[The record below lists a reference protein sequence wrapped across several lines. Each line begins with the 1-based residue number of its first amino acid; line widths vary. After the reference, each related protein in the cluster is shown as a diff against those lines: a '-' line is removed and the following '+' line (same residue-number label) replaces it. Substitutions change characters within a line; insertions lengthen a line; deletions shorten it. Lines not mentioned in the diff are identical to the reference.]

1 MRLVCKSLLIFFLL
15 GLTSFAK
22 GAIPAGAGALMKAT
36 EVHYDA
42 KKDTITARGDI
53 FIQMDNYTVSA
64 DKIHYRLKEDEI
76 FAEGNIKITDENN
89 HIIHGERAIFKDKLK
104 RGVVEEFIVK
114 FDQNSILVAR
124 LANRLDDKHITL
136 DKAVFTPCEIN
147 CGNKPIW
154 QLSAGHTNI
163 DYEKQKI
170 TYKHVF
176 FEVYGVPI
184 MYLPYFRHPTP
195 SAPAQSG
202 ILAPKIKQNDFILPF
217 YFRPKSNLDFT
228 ISPRLAKNYTIFEGE
243 LRHKVKLG
251 QYEVHGSYGNPSYTK
266 TKDGKMSKNSRPG
279 RYHVFSKGDFSKD
292 KINYGFDIKRA
303 SDKAYLI
310 NYHEIYDSYLTSSI
324 YTNTIDGRDYFAL
337 EGFAFQDL
345 RSDKVKLG
353 TGVGSKLKTPFI
365 LPSVR
370 TQNIYSLNDAE
381 SLLFNVRN
389 NTIAYNE
396 PNRQLARTSLDL
408 ELMNNLI
415 TNNGHMMSFTF
426 ANRGDLY
433 WTNFLDPN
441 TVNEKEKIWYR
452 NIPEF
457 RTRWRYPLAK
467 TISNKST
474 IVLEPTAMVVLGKK
488 YEPRFKK
495 FELVDPTKN
504 ELSENNIFNGNSFSG
519 IDAHDYGNRFSYGLN
534 SSLMSE
540 HLYVNTFLG
549 QLLYKDNAIEK
560 GNADYV
566 GNISVDVDNSF
577 ELYYRFRKN
586 NMLKAIRDEVGMNAN
601 FEKLTANAIFTE
613 LHNVSQYFAKEGFE
627 PEQDKASQLSF
638 NVNYLL
644 RPNLWIGASTNLDVA
659 STPVKVLVR
668 SIRVTYLFD
677 CVSIN
682 GAITDN
688 FLQDSARGV
697 KKTRSKTFSVGL
709 KVINM

>member
-1 MRLVCKSLLIFFLL
+1 MRLVCKLLLIFFLL
-15 GLTSFAK
+15 GITSFAK
-22 GAIPAGAGALMKAT
+22 GAVPAGALMKAN
-36 EVHYDA
+36 EVHYDSQ
-42 KKDTITARGDI
+42 KDTITASGDI
-53 FIQMDNYTVSA
+53 FIQMDNYIVNA
-64 DKIHYRLKEDEI
+64 DKIHYRLKEDVI
-76 FAEGNIKITDENN
+76 FAEGNIRITDENN
-89 HIIHGERAIFKDKLK
+89 HIIYGERAIFKDKLK

-114 FDQNSILVAR
+114 FDKNSILVAR
-124 LANRLDDKHITL
+124 LANRIDDKHVTL
-136 DKAVFTPCEIN
+136 DQSVFTPCEIN

-163 DYEKQKI
+163 DYDKQKI
-170 TYKHVF
+170 TYKNVF

-184 MYLPYFRHPTP
+184 MYLPYFMHPTP

-202 ILAPKIKQNDFILPF
+202 LLAPKIKQDDFILPF

-228 ISPRLAKNYTIFEGE
+228 ISPRLAKNYTIFESE
-243 LRHKVKLG
+243 MRHKISLG
-251 QYEVHGSYGNPSYTK
+251 QYEIHGSYGNPSVTK
-266 TKDGKMSKNSRPG
+266 TKDGKISKNSRPG
-279 RYHVFSKGDFSKD
+279 RYHIFSKGDFSKD
-292 KINYGFDIKRA
+292 KINYGFNIKRA

-345 RSDKVKLG
+345 RSNQVKLG
-353 TGVGSKLKTPFI
+353 AGMDSQLKTPFI

-370 TQNIYSLNDAE
+370 TQNIYSLNDDE

-389 NTIAYNE
+389 NTIAYSE

-408 ELMNNLI
+408 ELMSNLI
-415 TNNGHMMSFTF
+415 SSSGHMMSFTL

-433 WTNFLDPN
+433 WTSFINPN
-441 TVNEKEKIWYR
+441 TTSENEKVWYR

-457 RTRWRYPLAK
+457 RTRWRYPLANA
-467 TISNKST
+467 ISTKST
-474 IVLEPTAMVVLGKK
+474 IVLEPTAMIVFGKN

-495 FELVDPTKN
+495 FELVDPPKN
-504 ELSENNIFNGNSFSG
+504 ELSENNIFSANSFSG
-519 IDAHDYGNRFSYGLN
+519 IDVHDYGNRFSYGLN

-540 HLYVNTFLG
+540 HLYVSTFLG
-549 QLLYKDNAIEK
+549 QLLYKNNVVEK

-566 GNISVDVDNSF
+566 GNISIDVDNNF

-586 NMLKAIRDEVGMNAN
+586 NALKAIRDEIGINAT

-613 LHNVSQYFAKEGFE
+613 LHDISQHFAKKGFE
-627 PEQDKASQLSF
+627 PENNKASQLSF
-638 NVNYLL
+638 DVNYLL
-644 RPNLWIGASTNLDVA
+644 RPNLWVGMATNLDVA
-659 STPVKVLVR
+659 STPAKVLVR

-688 FLQDSARGV
+688 FLQDSTRGV
-697 KKTRSKTFSVGL
+697 KKTRRKTFSVGL